1 MNTIIEFFQG
11 LAAQVPDL
19 LQPLIIAAAGA
30 IPFIEGEVSS
40 VIGVW
45 AGLNPI
51 VAGLAGAI
59 GNFIC
64 VAVIVLLGAR
74 ARRAVVARRDQKR
87 ATARSVVTPS
97 GDTIAEA
104 GPSDI
109 RTADHLGAG
118 DDLHPDLNPDLDSD
132 LHSDTHPDLHSD
144 LHSDTDSDTDE
155 ALTATTEKPD
165 SKGRIKF
172 KRFLTRFGVPGASL
186 LGPLA
191 IPTQITSTI
200 LVSAGV
206 KTSWILLWQGIAIV
220 AWTTLTTAIATGALT
235 LIAG

>member
-1 MNTIIEFFQG
+1 MNSLITFFQG
-11 LAAQVPDL
+11 LASHVPEL
-19 LQPLIIAAAGA
+19 VQPFIIALAGA
-30 IPFIEGEVSS
+30 VPFVEGEVSA

-64 VAVIVLLGAR
+64 VTVIVLLGAR
-74 ARRAVVARRDQKR
+74 AREAVVARRSR
-87 ATARSVVTPS
+87 ARESVPVGVGVGS
-97 GDTIAEA
+97 
-104 GPSDI
+104 
-109 RTADHLGAG
+109 GAG
-118 DDLHPDLNPDLDSD
+118 VAGADAAVADEGATLADERGPADGEARFLDE
-132 LHSDTHPDLHSD
+132 PP
-144 LHSDTDSDTDE
+144 
-155 ALTATTEKPD
+155 AQKKPE

-200 LVSAGV
+200 LVSSGV

-220 AWTTLTTAIATGALT
+220 AWTTLTTLIATGALSLFT
-235 LIAG
+235 G

>member
-1 MNTIIEFFQG
+1 MNTLITFFQG
-11 LAAQVPDL
+11 LASHVPEL
-19 LQPLIIAAAGA
+19 LQPFIIALAGA
-30 IPFIEGEVSS
+30 VPFVEGEVSA

-64 VAVIVLLGAR
+64 VTVIVLLGAR
-74 ARRAVVARRDQKR
+74 AREAVVARRSR
-87 ATARSVVTPS
+87 ARESVPV
-97 GDTIAEA
+97 GVGAA
-104 GPSDI
+104 
-109 RTADHLGAG
+109 GAG
-118 DDLHPDLNPDLDSD
+118 ADAAVADEGATVADERGPADGEARFLDE
-132 LHSDTHPDLHSD
+132 PP
-144 LHSDTDSDTDE
+144 
-155 ALTATTEKPD
+155 AQKKPE

-200 LVSAGV
+200 LVSSGV

-220 AWTTLTTAIATGALT
+220 AWTTLTTLIATGALSLFT
-235 LIAG
+235 G

>member
-1 MNTIIEFFQG
+1 MNTVIEFIQD
-11 LAAQVPDL
+11 LASHVPEL
-19 LQPLIIAAAGA
+19 LQPLIIALAGA
-30 IPFIEGEVSS
+30 VPFVEGEVSA

-74 ARRAVVARRDQKR
+74 ARQAVAARRSRTREAVQVGSGAAVVDG
-87 ATARSVVTPS
+87 V
-97 GDTIAEA
+97 
-104 GPSDI
+104 
-109 RTADHLGAG
+109 GAG
-118 DDLHPDLNPDLDSD
+118 AAGVASTSESGETRFLDE
-132 LHSDTHPDLHSD
+132 PPA
-144 LHSDTDSDTDE
+144 E
-155 ALTATTEKPD
+155 EKPE

-200 LVSAGV
+200 LVGAGV

-220 AWTTLTTAIATGALT
+220 CWTTLTTLIAIGALSLLT
-235 LIAG
+235 G

>member
-1 MNTIIEFFQG
+1 MNTLITFFQG
-11 LAAQVPDL
+11 LASHVPEL
-19 LQPLIIAAAGA
+19 VQPFIIALAGA
-30 IPFIEGEVSS
+30 VPFVEGEVSA

-64 VAVIVLLGAR
+64 VTVIVLLGAR
-74 ARRAVVARRDQKR
+74 AREAVVARRSR
-87 ATARSVVTPS
+87 ARESVPVGVGVGS
-97 GDTIAEA
+97 
-104 GPSDI
+104 
-109 RTADHLGAG
+109 GAG
-118 DDLHPDLNPDLDSD
+118 VAGADAAVADEGATLADERGPADGEARFLDE
-132 LHSDTHPDLHSD
+132 PP
-144 LHSDTDSDTDE
+144 
-155 ALTATTEKPD
+155 AQKKPE

-200 LVSAGV
+200 LVSSGV

-220 AWTTLTTAIATGALT
+220 VWTTLTTLIATGALSLFT
-235 LIAG
+235 G

>member
-1 MNTIIEFFQG
+1 MNTLITFFQG
-11 LAAQVPDL
+11 LASHVPEL
-19 LQPLIIAAAGA
+19 LQPFIIALAGA
-30 IPFIEGEVSS
+30 VPFVEGEVSA

-64 VAVIVLLGAR
+64 VTVIVLLGAR
-74 ARRAVVARRDQKR
+74 AREAVVARRSR
-87 ATARSVVTPS
+87 ARESVPV
-97 GDTIAEA
+97 GVGAA
-104 GPSDI
+104 
-109 RTADHLGAG
+109 GAG
-118 DDLHPDLNPDLDSD
+118 ADATVADESATLADERGPAEGEARFLNEP
-132 LHSDTHPDLHSD
+132 P
-144 LHSDTDSDTDE
+144 
-155 ALTATTEKPD
+155 AQKKPE

-172 KRFLTRFGVPGASL
+172 KRFLNRFGVPGASL

-200 LVSAGV
+200 LVSSGV

-220 AWTTLTTAIATGALT
+220 VWTTLTTLIATGALSLFT
-235 LIAG
+235 G

>member
-1 MNTIIEFFQG
+1 MNTLITFFQG
-11 LAAQVPDL
+11 LASHVPEL
-19 LQPLIIAAAGA
+19 LQPFIIALAGA
-30 IPFIEGEVSS
+30 VPFVEGEVSA

-51 VAGLAGAI
+51 VAGVAGAI

-64 VAVIVLLGAR
+64 VTVIVLLGAR
-74 ARRAVVARRDQKR
+74 AREAVVARRSR
-87 ATARSVVTPS
+87 ARESVPV
-97 GDTIAEA
+97 GVGAA
-104 GPSDI
+104 
-109 RTADHLGAG
+109 GAG
-118 DDLHPDLNPDLDSD
+118 ADAAVADEGATVADERGPADGEARFLDE
-132 LHSDTHPDLHSD
+132 PP
-144 LHSDTDSDTDE
+144 
-155 ALTATTEKPD
+155 AQKKPE

-200 LVSAGV
+200 LVSSGV

-220 AWTTLTTAIATGALT
+220 AWTTLTTLIATGALSLFT
-235 LIAG
+235 G

>member
-1 MNTIIEFFQG
+1 MNSLITFFQG
-11 LAAQVPDL
+11 LASHVPEL
-19 LQPLIIAAAGA
+19 VQPFIIALAGA
-30 IPFIEGEVSS
+30 VPFVEGEVSA

-64 VAVIVLLGAR
+64 VTVIVLLGAR
-74 ARRAVVARRDQKR
+74 AREAVVARRSR
-87 ATARSVVTPS
+87 ARESVPV
-97 GDTIAEA
+97 GVGAA
-104 GPSDI
+104 
-109 RTADHLGAG
+109 GAG
-118 DDLHPDLNPDLDSD
+118 ADATVADESATLADERGPAEGEARFLNEP
-132 LHSDTHPDLHSD
+132 P
-144 LHSDTDSDTDE
+144 
-155 ALTATTEKPD
+155 AQKKPE

-172 KRFLTRFGVPGASL
+172 KRFLNRFGVPGASL

-200 LVSAGV
+200 LVSSGV

-220 AWTTLTTAIATGALT
+220 VWTTLTTLIATGALSLFT
-235 LIAG
+235 G

>member
-1 MNTIIEFFQG
+1 MNSLITFFQG
-11 LAAQVPDL
+11 LASHVPEL
-19 LQPLIIAAAGA
+19 VQPFIIALAGA
-30 IPFIEGEVSS
+30 VPFVEGEVSA

-64 VAVIVLLGAR
+64 VTVIVLLGAR
-74 ARRAVVARRDQKR
+74 AREAVVARRSR
-87 ATARSVVTPS
+87 ARESVPV
-97 GDTIAEA
+97 GVGAA
-104 GPSDI
+104 
-109 RTADHLGAG
+109 GAG
-118 DDLHPDLNPDLDSD
+118 VAVADATVADESATLADERGPAEGEARFLNEP
-132 LHSDTHPDLHSD
+132 P
-144 LHSDTDSDTDE
+144 
-155 ALTATTEKPD
+155 AQKKPE

-172 KRFLTRFGVPGASL
+172 KRFLNRFGVPGASL

-200 LVSAGV
+200 LVSSGV

-220 AWTTLTTAIATGALT
+220 VWTTLTTLIATGALSLFT
-235 LIAG
+235 G

>member
-1 MNTIIEFFQG
+1 MNTIVEFFQG
-11 LAAQVPDL
+11 LASHVPDL
-19 LQPLIIAAAGA
+19 LQPFIIAAAGA

-45 AGLNPI
+45 AGLNPV

-59 GNFIC
+59 GNFVC
-64 VAVIVLLGAR
+64 VAVIVVLGAR
-74 ARRAVVARRDQKR
+74 ARKAVVAQREKKR
-87 ATARSVVTPS
+87 ESVLSPS
-97 GDTIAEA
+97 ASSPAGGLAVDELPAAEL
-104 GPSDI
+104 STS
-109 RTADHLGAG
+109 RT
-118 DDLHPDLNPDLDSD
+118 
-132 LHSDTHPDLHSD
+132 
-144 LHSDTDSDTDE
+144 
-155 ALTATTEKPD
+155 KPE

-200 LVSAGV
+200 LVGAGV

-220 AWTTLTTAIATGALT
+220 AWTTLTTLIATGALGLFT
-235 LIAG
+235 A